1 MGFSHLLRTETALVN
16 FRARFAIP
24 LEVVV
29 AYCHED
35 NIAIERRPH
44 VVFFPLM
51 GILEGGLIFPV
62 DPLRFPK
69 S

>member
-1 MGFSHLLRTETALVN
+1 MGFSHLRRTETALVN

-35 NIAIERRPH
+35 NIEIERY
-44 VVFFPLM
+44 PLWCSSCWWIYW
-51 GILEGGLIFPV
+51 GWGKISS
-62 DPLRFPK
+62 K
-69 S
+69 SIKIS

>member
-29 AYCHED
+29 AYYHED
-35 NIAIERRPH
+35 NIAIERSPH
-44 VVFFPLM
+44 VVFFSLM
-51 GILEGGLIFPV
+51 DILEGGVRFPI